1 MAVLVAASHKLL
13 VPLGPTDVRAP
24 CRRRFPRRRRRVL
37 AGRLAHH
44 GHDAAAGIRE
54 RRHLPPICT
63 SVRRGAR
70 DTTRA
75 VRRRG
80 EMDGE
85 MGGGD

>member
-1 MAVLVAASHKLL
+1 MAASHKLL
-13 VPLGPTDVRAP
+13 VPLGPTDVRIIMIP
-24 CRRRFPRRRRRVL
+24 CRRRFLRRRRRAL
-37 AGRLAHH
+37 AGCLAHH